1 MFGGGPLG
9 GFPLGSLIALVK
21 TIISTVIN
29 SEIWGKEQVSEDINS
44 EITGSGIKSTI
55 DSEVR
60 GKGEISD
67 DINSEIIGVVPLK
80 IDKVYR
86 ILVKD
91 ENGNFIGEFDKFK
104 SLKFNKRL
112 NNYGM
117 AEFEIPANDEKAS
130 DLVSLRRYTV
140 EIYQQVNA
148 NSVLVWAGEQAARE
162 GKLDSAGNNWITIY
176 CYTWFEQLKNR
187 FTRSFRRFDGVDAG
201 QIAWELIEETQ
212 KNYQYLN
219 SVKNTPQT
227 ASNDASYGD
236 HAWGYDDT
244 NLQTSIENL
253 DDTYCVI
260 EPDDTEDSNYLK
272 ITNFGFAIPTGA
284 EILGIKVGFNR
295 YVDQGAGSFNV
306 YDSRV
311 RIIKGGTIQSDEDK
325 AKEDAWILGYDN
337 KDWEDY
343 GGEEDLWTQTWTP
356 ADINNSGFGVAISAY
371 VSGVGPVGLIDNCRI
386 TVYYR
391 EEGDYGDFGITEG
404 TIEATM
410 NRDRG
415 YYNQNIMEAIISL
428 SNVISGFDFEIT
440 DTKEFNVASIIG
452 EDKTNEVVLEYG
464 HNISNV
470 RIFEDFINPV
480 NRAIVLGEPTDDTN
494 LARIERENTTLQE
507 TYKVRE
513 EVVSDMDISETD
525 TFEEKGDAVLRKYES
540 ALISLDID
548 TIKDPETDITD
559 FSLGDSVKLIIKDG
573 IYNINEDYRI
583 FEWDVEIDEMNVEK
597 IKLILGKFTL

>member
-9 GFPLGSLIALVK
+9 GFPLGSLISIVK
-21 TIISTVIN
+21 ELIFSLIN
-29 SEIWGKEQVSEDINS
+29 AEARGKEEASEDINA
-44 EITGSGIKSTI
+44 ETTGGGIKTI
-55 DSEVR
+55 IEAETR
-60 GKGEISD
+60 GQEKVSD
-67 DINSEIIGVVPLK
+67 DIDAETIGIVPLK
-80 IDKVYR
+80 IAKVYR

-117 AEFEIPANDEKAS
+117 ASFEIPANDDKAS
-130 DLVSLRRYTV
+130 ELISLRQYTI

-148 NSVLVWAGEQAARE
+148 NNVLVWAGEQAARE

-187 FTRSFRRFDGVDAG
+187 FTRAFRRFDGIDAG
-201 QIAWELIEETQ
+201 QIAWGLIEETQ
-212 KNYQYLN
+212 KNYQYEN
-219 SVKNTPQT
+219 SIKNTPQT

-236 HAWGYDDT
+236 HAWSYTDT

-253 DDTYCVI
+253 DEEYCTI

-272 ITNFGFAIPTGA
+272 ITNFNFAIPTEA
-284 EILGIKVGFNR
+284 EILGIKVEFNR
-295 YVDQGAGSFNV
+295 YVDQGATNFNV

-311 RIIKGGTIQSDEDK
+311 RIVKGGTIQSDEDK

-404 TIEATM
+404 DIETTID
-410 NRDRG
+410 RDRS
-415 YYNQNIMEAIISL
+415 YYNQNILEAIINL

-440 DTKEFNVASIIG
+440 DEKVFNVASIIG

-464 HNISNV
+464 HNIANV
-470 RIFEDFINPV
+470 RILEDFINPV
-480 NRAIVLGEPTDDTN
+480 NRAIVLGEPTDDNT

-513 EVVSDMDISETD
+513 EVLSDMEISETD
-525 TFEEKGDAVLRKYES
+525 TFEEKGDAMLRKYENP
-540 ALISLDID
+540 LINLDID

-559 FSLGDSVKLIIKDG
+559 FSLGDSIKLIIKDG
-573 IYNINEDYRI
+573 IYNIDADFRI
-583 FEWDVEIDEMNVEK
+583 FEWSVEIDEMNVEK
-597 IKLILGKFTL
+597 INLILGNFTL